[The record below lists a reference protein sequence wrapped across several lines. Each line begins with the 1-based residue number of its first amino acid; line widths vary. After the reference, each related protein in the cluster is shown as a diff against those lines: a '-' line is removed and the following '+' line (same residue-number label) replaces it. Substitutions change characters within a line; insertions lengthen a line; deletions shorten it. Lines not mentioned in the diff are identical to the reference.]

1 MYSNLE
7 AEMKRQKITHS
18 ALAKRMGR
26 SLTTI
31 SLKLN
36 GKGNFTLPEAKLIK
50 RILGNEFSLEYLFE
64 SDNNPSW

>member
-36 GKGNFTLPEAKLIK
+36 GKGNFTLPEAKSIK
-50 RILGNEFSLEYLFE
+50 RILGDEFSLEYLFE
-64 SDNNPSW
+64 SDSDPS